1 MPKPAAAAI
10 KKKRP
15 SAARAKPAPVARA
28 KRSGAEEQ
36 VFLEALVAN
45 KQVQTKPGE
54 LAPGV
59 THVLKRKRGGVVL
72 QRKRF
77 SAV

>member
-1 MPKPAAAAI
+1 MTKPASTA
-10 KKKRP
+10 KKRA
-15 SAARAKPAPVARA
+15 SAARGKPAPLARP

-36 VFLEALVAN
+36 VFLETLVAN
-45 KQVQTKPGE
+45 KQVQTKPGQ

-59 THVLKRKRGGVVL
+59 THVLKKKRGVVVL